1 MTVKTILEN
10 LGQELKTLDS
20 RLKIKHSFSLN
31 ADDVKPYL
39 CIIVPDLPSLKS
51 TFNGRQDAYA
61 YLYIHHNSVLNLIEL
76 KEELEIILDDF
87 CTDNYRVI
95 TTDDDD
101 KFEGQLV
108 GSDLLTDR
116 IKITILYGG

>member
-1 MTVKTILEN
+1 MTIKDILED
-10 LGQELKTLDS
+10 LGQKLKLVMPN
-20 RLKIKHSFSLN
+20 LIIKHSFSLN
-31 ADDVKPYL
+31 SKDCKPYL
-39 CIIVPDLPSLKS
+39 CILVPDLPSLTS

-61 YLYIHHNSVLNLIEL
+61 FLYIHHDSVLNLIEL

-101 KFEGQLV
+101 KFEGIMV
-108 GSDLLTDR
+108 GTDLITDR